1 MVNNAHCKSVAGIL
15 FCLFLSGAAGLV
27 YQVVRGKALGLIF
40 GHTVYA
46 IAPKFWPRS
55 WKDSR

>member
-1 MVNNAHCKSVAGIL
+1 VQVQSRVSSFACFYLVVQ
-15 FCLFLSGAAGLV
+15 GLV

-46 IAPKFWPRS
+46 IAPEFWPRS